1 MNNYSLNIDSR
12 FRDKSEYLNASE
24 FSFKIPENIDS
35 KNVIKMQISSIE
47 FPNTSYVFNSA
58 YNTNFFKIN
67 DTNYIIDE
75 GNYNTDDLMTAINN
89 LIPAGITFSINV
101 QSGKISVDAC
111 TYGSSIKLEFP
122 RVDEYKSLGQLIGF
136 SEELYEF
143 SDVITGENVPSV
155 VGENY
160 YFMKINDIG
169 SIYNKNYKYISKI
182 VVSSP
187 VFEHS
192 YDSRRRFV
200 NKTVHLNQPTN
211 ISKLEISLH
220 DYNNNLL
227 NLNGIDFS
235 FTLELTTIN
244 NLVLKKFKELTFFSE
259 ELLDIILREKML
271 EYFAK
276 ETEKDRVNDDNLVFK
291 NSDISNASLLEMKK
305 KYDYNNDKYFNNNY
319 SEDYFKNN
327 DTRKEKDYF
336 KYDDDED

>member
-12 FRDKSEYLNASE
+12 FRDKSIYTSASE
-24 FSFKIPENIDS
+24 FVYNIPENIDS

-58 YNTNFFKIN
+58 HSTNYFKIN
-67 DTNYIIDE
+67 DTTYIIDE
-75 GNYNTDDLMTAINN
+75 GNYNTDDLMTSINN
-89 LIPAGITFSINV
+89 LIPAGITFSMGV
-101 QSGKISVDAC
+101 QSGKISVDASAF
-111 TYGSSIKLEFP
+111 GIPIKLEFP
-122 RVDEYKSLGQLIGF
+122 RIDEYKSLGQLCGF
-136 SEELYEF
+136 TEESYEF
-143 SDVITGENVPSV
+143 SDVITGENIPSV
-155 VGENY
+155 VGESY
-160 YFMKINDIG
+160 YFMKVNDIG
-169 SIYNKNYKYISKI
+169 SIYNKNFKYISKI

-200 NKTVHLNQPTN
+200 NKTVHLNQPTK
-211 ISKLEISLH
+211 IGKLEISLH

-227 NLNGIDFS
+227 DLNGIDFS

-276 ETEKDRVNDDNLVFK
+276 ETEKDKVDDDKLVFK
-291 NSDISNASLLEMKK
+291 NSDISNTSLLEMKK
-305 KYDYNNDKYFNNNY
+305 KYDFNNDKYFNNNY
-319 SEDYFKNN
+319 SEDYFTNN
-327 DTRKEKDYF
+327 DTRKKKDYF
-336 KYDDDED
+336 KYDEDD